1 MLSTTTRLKR
11 IKTQLG
17 KLTKE
22 EARLEKQAIKG
33 AKTFR
38 EKLAIWVDSN
48 HKEDR
53 DSIISAEKYPKLRA
67 YFDGNMERYR
77 TYNLVDRFQ
86 EYIFAY
92 LDGEE
97 IEKEYLDCMKEMVR
111 KNIGSFECDW

>member
-11 IKTQLG
+11 VKTQLE

-22 EARLEKQAIKG
+22 EARLEKQAIKE

-53 DSIISAEKYPKLRA
+53 GSIISAEKYPKLRA
-67 YFDGNMERYR
+67 YFNGNMERYR

-86 EYIFAY
+86 EYIFAV
-92 LDGEE
+92 LDGEPVDKDTE
-97 IEKEYLDCMKEMVR
+97 DCLKEMVK
-111 KNIGSFECDW
+111 KNLGSFECDW